1 MITFS
6 LLFSSLI
13 RLFSDMQEDE
23 DGVRWFHTGDVG
35 QWHPDGVLE
44 IVDRKKDIVK
54 LQMGEYVS
62 LGKVSSSPP
71 MSRELWTGRKKIQ
84 S

>member
-1 MITFS
+1 MAFIG
-6 LLFSSLI
+6 
-13 RLFSDMQEDE
+13 RLQEDE

-44 IVDRKKDIVK
+44 IIDRKKDIVK

-62 LGKVSSSPP
+62 LGKVGSEEVSFVYSA
-71 MSRELWTGRKKIQ
+71 SCVVLFH
-84 S
+84 